1 MDDRER
7 VSLETLEGSTQHHRA
22 KVLHDLGIL
31 LSKGIICSFLE
42 DALVCCDTQRKHFY
56 SHFFSI

>member
-1 MDDRER
+1 MEDREQR
-7 VSLETLEGSTQHHRA
+7 GVSLDTLEGSTQHHLA
-22 KVLHDLGIL
+22 KGLHDLRAN
-31 LSKGIICSFLE
+31 GIICSFLE